1 MATISVILFI
11 SKILRDGSHPIML
24 RVIENRKPKYIG
36 LGYNATKEQWDLK
49 KQRPTKKHPNKL
61 ELDLLI
67 SKRLQD
73 TEKLAMEGEVN
84 NQRVSPEVLLSEV
97 KSLKKITSFINY
109 GSEYCERL
117 KLQGRIKT
125 AKIYKE
131 AIFKIARLLQKK
143 DIAFQDITV
152 ALLNKFEAELLKNGV
167 SENSI
172 SVYMRALRAVYNR
185 GITEAVVRNLDSPF
199 KVYKVSK
206 LDNRTVKRAITKAQ
220 INSIVNL
227 KLEPNSKIEF
237 AKDVFLFS
245 YYCRGMNF
253 RDVALLK
260 KENLQDDRIYY
271 IRSKTGQNFS
281 ILLLPPALEILSRM
295 KLTPNTGHYLFPIL
309 SDFHNTPQRIE
320 NRITKVIRQVN
331 KDLKEIADLAGINI
345 PLTTYVARHTYA
357 TVLKKSGVSTSVI
370 SESMGHA
377 TEAITQT
384 YLASFDNEV
393 IDAADK
399 WLL

>member
-1 MATISVILFI
+1 MATISVILFT
-11 SKILRDGSHPIML
+11 SKVLRDGSHPIML
-24 RVIENRKPKYIG
+24 RVTENRKPKYIG

-49 KQRPTKKHPNKL
+49 KQRPNKKHPNKL
-61 ELDLLI
+61 ELEMLI
-67 SKRLQD
+67 AKRLQD
-73 TEKLAMEGEVN
+73 AEKLAMDGEIY
-84 NQRVSPEVLLSEV
+84 NQRISPENLLNEV
-97 KSLKKITSFINY
+97 KSLKKVTSFINY
-109 GSEYCERL
+109 GSEYCERI

-131 AIFKIARLLQKK
+131 AIFKIVRLLDKK

-152 ALLNKFEAELLKNGV
+152 ALLNKFESELLKNGV

-185 GITEAVVRNLDSPF
+185 GITEAVVKNLDNPF

-206 LDNRTVKRAITKAQ
+206 LDNRTVKRAITKVQ
-220 INSIVNL
+220 IKSIVDL

-281 ILLLPPALEILSRM
+281 ILLLPPALEILNRM
-295 KLTPNTGHYLFPIL
+295 KLVPNTGNYLFPIL
-309 SDFHNTPQRIE
+309 NEFHNTPQRID
-320 NRITKVIRQVN
+320 NRLTKIIRQVN
-331 KDLKEIADLAGINI
+331 ENLKEIGVLTNISI

>member
-1 MATISVILFI
+1 MATISVILFT
-11 SKILRDGSHPIML
+11 SKVLRDGSHPIML
-24 RVIENRKPKYIG
+24 RVTENRKPKYIG
-36 LGYNATKEQWDLK
+36 LGYYATKEQWDLK
-49 KQRPTKKHPNKL
+49 KQRPNKKHPNKL
-61 ELDLLI
+61 ELEMLI
-67 SKRLQD
+67 AKRLQD
-73 TEKLAMEGEVN
+73 AEKLSMEGEVN
-84 NQRVSPEVLLSEV
+84 NQRISPENLLSEV
-97 KSLKKITSFINY
+97 KNLKKITSFIDY

-117 KLQGRIKT
+117 KQQGRIKT

-131 AIFKIARLLQKK
+131 AVFKILRLLDKK
-143 DIAFQDITV
+143 VIAFQDITV
-152 ALLNKFEAELLKNGV
+152 PLLNKFEAELLKNGV

-185 GITEAVVRNLDSPF
+185 GLTEAVVKNLDSPF

-281 ILLLPPALEILSRM
+281 ILLLPPALEILNRM
-295 KLTPNTGHYLFPIL
+295 KLVPNTGNYLFPIL
-309 SDFHNTPQRIE
+309 NDFHNTPQRIE
-320 NRITKVIRQVN
+320 NRLTKIIRQVN